1 MGRHDEHT
9 RCAMGR
15 RPGKDDAKADG
26 IANEANGFKTALFGV
41 LYTLAKEKIN
51 DSASV
56 ALFSILID
64 FVLIVLLFI
73 TPHYQWAMNGDEW

>member
-1 MGRHDEHT
+1 MRPPHRPPT
-9 RCAMGR
+9 PRC
-15 RPGKDDAKADG
+15 RPAKDGEKAEG
-26 IANEANGFKTALFGV
+26 IASDANGFKTALFGV

-51 DSASV
+51 DSAGV

-64 FVLIVLLFI
+64 FVLILFLFI